1 MKRKSIDNCTSTSCS
16 NLPSAKSPRKNRIEI
31 SDTTAEDKPKETMI
45 EPKILFM
52 GPMIT
57 RISEQIKV
65 PLTYV
70 EQILNKSKNIIPRIV
85 QKRKMRRSRRNYTIW
100 KKHLQSDTNVDVT
113 NQVFIMCDS
122 IVKHIRVYE
131 LSQRVENCK
140 CFVKSFSGA
149 KVRCME
155 NYIQPKLRETPSHVI
170 LHVRTN
176 DVTTKQDPQQIA
188 KSIINLAVKIKR
200 NCDVSI
206 SSITARN
213 DKYLRKVAHVN
224 KYLKDN
230 RREKKLHFIKHGNAI
245 KVGHLNAS
253 KLHLNKKGTQ
263 VLSNQFAEAI
273 SNIIN

>member
-1 MKRKSIDNCTSTSCS
+1 M
-16 NLPSAKSPRKNRIEI
+16 
-31 SDTTAEDKPKETMI
+31 
-45 EPKILFM
+45 
-52 GPMIT
+52 
-57 RISEQIKV
+57 
-65 PLTYV
+65 
-70 EQILNKSKNIIPRIV
+70 
-85 QKRKMRRSRRNYTIW
+85 
-100 KKHLQSDTNVDVT
+100 
-113 NQVFIMCDS
+113 
-122 IVKHIRVYE
+122 
-131 LSQRVENCK
+131 ENCK

-176 DVTTKQDPQQIA
+176 DVTAKQDPQQIA
-188 KSIINLAVKIKR
+188 KSIINLAVKIKK
-200 NCDVSI
+200 NCDASI
-206 SSITARN
+206 SSITVRN

-224 KYLKDN
+224 KYLKDK

-253 KLHLNKKGTQ
+253 KLHLNKRGTQ